1 VSAPLLAALGHDP
14 DLVRDL
20 ADRILGGPPYRA
32 GEPGTLRRTIDTVLD
47 ALGRLLGDA
56 LGTVGGTPAVAWS
69 IALLGLALLAVVV
82 WRATR
87 GATLGRRVPRAVP
100 DAGRVRAAADWMA
113 EADRHLAAGDL
124 HAALRARYV
133 AAVVT
138 LEERG
143 LLDTRP
149 GRTIRELD
157 TELAERLPDLA
168 PRLAAAGRRVEPVVF
183 AGRDATRA
191 DLEVVDAALAAA
203 RSVGRVDVGASR

>member
-143 LLDTRP
+143 LLDSRP

-157 TELAERLPDLA
+157 AELAERFPELA

>member
-1 VSAPLLAALGHDP
+1 MRLLAALGHDP

-20 ADRILGGPPYRA
+20 ARQILGGPPYRA
-32 GEPGTLRRTIDTVLD
+32 GEPGTLRRTLDELLD
-47 ALGRLLGDA
+47 AIGRILSQA
-56 LGTVGGTPAVAWS
+56 LGAVGSTPAVAWT
-69 IALLGLALLAVVV
+69 IALLGLVLLGLVV

-100 DAGRVRAAADWMA
+100 DGGRVRAAADWLA

-124 HAALRARYV
+124 EAALRARYV
-133 AAVVT
+133 GAVVT

-143 LLDTRP
+143 LLDVRP

-157 TELAERLPDLA
+157 VELAGRFPDLA

-191 DLEVVDAALAAA
+191 DLELVDAAVAAVRA
-203 RSVGRVDVGASR
+203 AGRVEVGAGR